1 MKTLRGKLTYANVI
15 STIALFLV
23 LAGGTAFAAKEALLP
38 RNSVGAKQLKPGSVT
53 PKKLSKSAKVALIGA
68 PGAQGPSGAKG
79 AAGADGAQGP
89 AGSTGAA
96 GTSETNQPLAID
108 ASASEQSLPPN
119 ESFLNLAGQTTWNA
133 PSGPAGLLVASLE
146 VTASSTALGGYEHGC
161 SPTVEVLDN
170 GEPVLTVSAGV
181 LYYTGGNLT
190 PANYRT
196 TSLPTPINVL
206 NSHTTQVV
214 TARYSTAGDA
224 DCAPSSK
231 IDRLRIIV
239 EPLG

>member
-1 MKTLRGKLTYANVI
+1 MKKLRGRLTYANVI

-38 RNSVGAKQLKPGSVT
+38 KNSVGTQQLKPGSVT
-53 PKKLSKSAKVALIGA
+53 PKKLSSGAKVALMGA
-68 PGAQGPSGAKG
+68 PGARGPGGANG
-79 AAGADGAQGP
+79 AAGVEGARGP
-89 AGSTGAA
+89 VGSTGTA

-108 ASASEQSLPPN
+108 ATTSEQSLPPN
-119 ESFLNLAGQTTWNA
+119 ESLLNLDGQTTWTA

-146 VTASSTALGGYEHGC
+146 VTASSTGLGGYEHGC
-161 SPTVEVLDN
+161 QPTVEVLDN
-170 GEPVLTVSAGV
+170 GERVLEVSTGV

-190 PANYRT
+190 PANYRA

-206 NSHTTQVV
+206 NSHTTQTI

-231 IDRLRIIV
+231 IDNLRIIV